1 MRIDR
6 KAIVSIYV
14 GRSFLVSPM
23 IGVKV
28 VASRV
33 LPPMVGTNVPT
44 FVVLNNLKYWV
55 ANFCRK
61 IEKRSWLVHALRG
74 RGH

>member
-23 IGVKV
+23 IGVEN
-28 VASRV
+28 VARRV
-33 LPPMVGTNVPT
+33 LPPMDLT
-44 FVVLNNLKYWV
+44 LLW
-55 ANFCRK
+55 
-61 IEKRSWLVHALRG
+61 
-74 RGH
+74 